1 MLKELRI
8 KNFTIIDEISLEFGQ
23 GFNVLTGETGA
34 GKSIIVDAVAILLGE
49 KATQDMIK
57 TGEKEASIEAVF
69 DHADLEILKELDIP
83 KQDEIVFRRTLSL
96 QGKGR
101 AYINDVT
108 VNIQTMA
115 DAASTLVNIH
125 GQHEHQD
132 LLNKEYHLVFLD
144 RYAGLDEAAAQ
155 YRELFS
161 DVSATRAKAAA
172 LKEKAAERAQRI
184 DFLKFQ
190 TQEISAANLRA
201 GEKEELESERSILQ
215 NATRL
220 KESAETVYSMLYE
233 ADNSI
238 ITQLSTVITKMRE
251 AAQVDAEMTDALSSL
266 TSSEPL
272 LQDAALFM
280 RSIRSKYDADP
291 ARLDAVEERLE
302 QIRKIEKKYG
312 SSIEAALAYND
323 KAMQELEQLERIDE
337 EIGSVD
343 TELAAKEGALLKK
356 AQALSE
362 KRKASCKKMQN
373 DVLDELRKVGFQK
386 AVFELRFKET
396 DPGIN
401 GIDDV
406 EFIFSANPGETAR
419 PLIKVASGGELSRIM
434 LALKCIEFA
443 TAEKTGAD
451 AVSKTLIF
459 DEVDSGIG
467 GVTAQQVGARLRNV
481 AAGYQA
487 LCITHLPQIAAMA
500 GRHIKIDKIVKT
512 DSVKVK
518 AESISGKER
527 HAEIAR
533 MLSGNVTETSLK
545 HAAELLAGV

>member
-1 MLKELRI
+1 
-8 KNFTIIDEISLEFGQ
+8 
-23 GFNVLTGETGA
+23 
-34 GKSIIVDAVAILLGE
+34 
-49 KATQDMIK
+49 
-57 TGEKEASIEAVF
+57 
-69 DHADLEILKELDIP
+69 
-83 KQDEIVFRRTLSL
+83 
-96 QGKGR
+96 
-101 AYINDVT
+101 
-108 VNIQTMA
+108 
-115 DAASTLVNIH
+115 
-125 GQHEHQD
+125 
-132 LLNKEYHLVFLD
+132 
-144 RYAGLDEAAAQ
+144 
-155 YRELFS
+155 
-161 DVSATRAKAAA
+161 
-172 LKEKAAERAQRI
+172 
-184 DFLKFQ
+184 
-190 TQEISAANLRA
+190 
-201 GEKEELESERSILQ
+201 
-215 NATRL
+215 
-220 KESAETVYSMLYE
+220 YE

-302 QIRKIEKKYG
+302 QIKKIEKKYG

-343 TELAAKEGALLKK
+343 AELAAKEGALLKK

-443 TAEKTGAD
+443 AAEKTGAES
-451 AVSKTLIF
+451 VSKTLIF

-500 GRHIKIDKIVKT
+500 GRHIKIDKSVKT

-527 HAEIAR
+527 QAEIAR
-533 MLSGNVTETSLK
+533 MLSGNVTESSLK
-545 HAAELLAGV
+545 HAAELLAGGHN